1 MNFACSSKDL
11 DYSAFGLAKHSI
23 INDWNLYLDRG
34 WSRIENYFYKGLRSS
49 WCKIYVDPV
58 LRIETNKFRDFPI
71 YYNKDTLSNFQKLE
85 HAVPVDGLI
94 EFDDEIKI
102 RYQENFYPKIGKEFL
117 SQQECHEILFDALI
131 DNIGSIASKD
141 NGTIYIPAQGGIDT
155 LTIRSVFDYLKVEY
169 KTFDMP
175 TSPPVLSHL
184 GSELAKNY
192 WGFMQVQE
200 KDNAVVVTGFYGDEW
215 VLRNPYYAHVL
226 LSSRNIDIVEEFD
239 NVENCYMKIYFEKYR
254 KKCSDKTDM
263 TVNELMS
270 QICNDFQIWHINDTK
285 FFSPLKHES
294 LLHLMAADTKTI
306 IEQVTDAKLS
316 KSIIERCNPELVK
329 FIDKSK
335 NQNDP
340 DYFWP

>member
-155 LTIRSVFDYLKVEY
+155 LTIRSVFDYLN
-169 KTFDMP
+169 
-175 TSPPVLSHL
+175 PPEGSVLTIQRTYFL
-184 GSELAKNY
+184 KKQPCARL
-192 WGFMQVQE
+192 
-200 KDNAVVVTGFYGDEW
+200 VVFRRY
-215 VLRNPYYAHVL
+215 
-226 LSSRNIDIVEEFD
+226 
-239 NVENCYMKIYFEKYR
+239 
-254 KKCSDKTDM
+254 
-263 TVNELMS
+263 
-270 QICNDFQIWHINDTK
+270 QTK
-285 FFSPLKHES
+285 QRPL
-294 LLHLMAADTKTI
+294 
-306 IEQVTDAKLS
+306 
-316 KSIIERCNPELVK
+316 P
-329 FIDKSK
+329 
-335 NQNDP
+335 
-340 DYFWP
+340 